1 MPWPLYFSPEKQHI
15 FIDFIGNRSFKL
27 PVYSQIFFNVKIIL
41 NYYMIEM
48 ISTWFQPFHQSEAR
62 ALKRRFK
69 LFDSGRSY
77 INNPIQVSIGILFD
91 SPRKNTV
98 SEIALEL
105 LKLALVSS
113 NIKTKIN
120 SINKWQFKKLPI
132 FRI

>member
-69 LFDSGRSY
+69 LFKNRQKSDPSDSEVPRFKPRISDLQNY
-77 INNPIQVSIGILFD
+77 NETLCEIKKIILQ
-91 SPRKNTV
+91 
-98 SEIALEL
+98 
-105 LKLALVSS
+105 
-113 NIKTKIN
+113 IKWGT
-120 SINKWQFKKLPI
+120 
-132 FRI
+132 